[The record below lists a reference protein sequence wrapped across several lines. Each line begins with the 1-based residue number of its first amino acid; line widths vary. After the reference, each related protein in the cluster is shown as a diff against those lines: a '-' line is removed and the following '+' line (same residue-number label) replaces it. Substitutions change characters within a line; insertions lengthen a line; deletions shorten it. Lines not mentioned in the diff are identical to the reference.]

1 MRTLK
6 LFICLLAIAIGTEA
20 KSSERILSFDSDI
33 RVRED
38 GTMTV
43 TETIAVQSEGKQ
55 IKRGIYRDFPT
66 DYTDRL
72 GHRYRVGFEII
83 KVRRDGYTEAY
94 HTERRGNGVRIYIGQ
109 KDVKLPPGKYT
120 YTLTYRTNRQL
131 GFFADHDELYWNVT
145 GNDWA
150 FPIDKASA
158 KVSLPKNIPPSGLAV
173 EGYTGPYGAKG
184 QDYEGTMAS
193 DGIAHFKTTRPLSMR
208 EGLTIILS
216 WPKGYIAEPTKTERI
231 TYLMK
236 DNRSVFGATL
246 GLIILFLYYLAAW
259 IKVGKDPA
267 PGVIIPHYYPPE
279 GFSPASMRFI
289 RRMGHDDKS
298 FATALV
304 NLAVNDY
311 VTIADN
317 GDEYTILRSEKPE
330 GSDLAPGERALMKKL
345 FGSKSYITLKNEN
358 HTKIKSAIDAHQK
371 SLARDYEKIYFKTN
385 LKYFIPGILIMIMI
399 IAVMI
404 ILLPPSADRG
414 GAVFMSVWLFF
425 WTLACIALVGRA
437 ARMWRGAQIMPAIS
451 ASFFALAFLFF
462 EGVGIWFM
470 AEIASW
476 GNVAVLIF
484 AVLLSGLFYD
494 WLKSP
499 TRAGRRLLDKVA
511 GFRHYLNIAEK
522 DELNFKHGSAR
533 TPDQFEAYLPFAM
546 ALDVEQAWAEKFAAS
561 LAEVQADGSRYH
573 PRWYSG
579 HHWEAGRL
587 GRFSSRLGSSLAA
600 SIAASSTAPGSSSG
614 AGGGGSSGGGGG
626 GGGGGGW

>member
-33 RVRED
+33 RVHED

-94 HTERRGNGVRIYIGQ
+94 HTEQRGNGVRIYIGQ

-184 QDYEGTMAS
+184 QDYEGTVAS
-193 DGIAHFKTTRPLSMR
+193 DGIAHFKTTRPLSVR

-317 GDEYTILRSEKPE
+317 GDEYTIFRSEKPE
-330 GSDLAPGERALMKKL
+330 GSDLAPGGTGIDEKTLWQQKL
-345 FGSKSYITLKNEN
+345 HHF
-358 HTKIKSAIDAHQK
+358 
-371 SLARDYEKIYFKTN
+371 EKREPY
-385 LKYFIPGILIMIMI
+385 
-399 IAVMI
+399 
-404 ILLPPSADRG
+404 
-414 GAVFMSVWLFF
+414 
-425 WTLACIALVGRA
+425 
-437 ARMWRGAQIMPAIS
+437 
-451 ASFFALAFLFF
+451 
-462 EGVGIWFM
+462 
-470 AEIASW
+470 
-476 GNVAVLIF
+476 
-484 AVLLSGLFYD
+484 
-494 WLKSP
+494 
-499 TRAGRRLLDKVA
+499 
-511 GFRHYLNIAEK
+511 
-522 DELNFKHGSAR
+522 
-533 TPDQFEAYLPFAM
+533 
-546 ALDVEQAWAEKFAAS
+546 
-561 LAEVQADGSRYH
+561 
-573 PRWYSG
+573 
-579 HHWEAGRL
+579 
-587 GRFSSRLGSSLAA
+587 
-600 SIAASSTAPGSSSG
+600 
-614 AGGGGSSGGGGG
+614 
-626 GGGGGGW
+626 